1 MKVIIIKRRIIAK
14 PKSPLEPIFVGPA
27 PSSIG
32 NNTVTRKANNTSNK
46 PTKTRRKPKAS
57 KTAKASKT
65 EKAAKAEPG
74 FFQRLFQ

>member
-14 PKSPLEPIFVGPA
+14 PLSAPLSIGPM

-32 NNTVTRKANNTSNK
+32 NNTVTRKANNMSNK

-57 KTAKASKT
+57 KTAKTPKT